1 MINLSI
7 PMDRSSTHNKE
18 QFGGCLIKITY
29 ILKILKGLNE
39 MLQIS
44 TIFKFIN
51 FLVHFAN
58 KYSVF
63 QSYS

>member
-7 PMDRSSTHNKE
+7 PMDQSSTHNKE

-44 TIFKFIN
+44 TNLSNFWCILQIN
-51 FLVHFAN
+51 ILCFRAILSF
-58 KYSVF
+58 
-63 QSYS
+63 